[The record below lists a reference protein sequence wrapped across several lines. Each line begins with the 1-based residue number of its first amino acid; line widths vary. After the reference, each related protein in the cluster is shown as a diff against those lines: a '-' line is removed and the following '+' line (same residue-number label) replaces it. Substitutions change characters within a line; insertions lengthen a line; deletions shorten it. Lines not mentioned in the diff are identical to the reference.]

1 LNALIVDDSKTIRSI
16 LVRVLREMRFE
27 CHEAANGVLALEVL
41 ARIQRPEIVTINWQ
55 MPVMDGLDLIQRLR
69 SDPMYR
75 DLRLLMVSTEQ
86 DPDRISAAIAAGADA
101 FLAKPFTDEAIK
113 QKLLELGAWSAAE
126 ATASRSAIR
135 VLIVDDSVA
144 IRSILSA
151 TLGADSEIRVVGT
164 AADGQI
170 GLKRVAEVA
179 PDLVLLDVEMPVMDG
194 ITMLREL
201 RRLQPRLP
209 VLMFSSLTERGAKA
223 ALDALVA
230 GANDYVAKPK
240 GSSPEDVAA
249 RINSELIPKIKLLV
263 PRLRVDSG
271 MSPATPFARPQRRPR
286 TEAIAAVV
294 VAVSTGGP
302 SALAEVLPAFVS
314 KTAPPILI
322 VQHMPPVFT
331 SHLAERLTKICGLP
345 VAEAKEGQI
354 LARGDILLAPGGMH
368 MGVVKTGLG
377 VAVFLQSDPPEN
389 SCRPAA
395 DVLFR
400 SAARVWGAGTL
411 GVVLT
416 GMGRDGL
423 KGSEAIVAA
432 GGAVLAQDE
441 FTSVVWGM
449 PGHVARAGIADAIL
463 PLSSLGV
470 EVAMRLKRLSR

>member
-1 LNALIVDDSKTIRSI
+1 MNALIVDDSKTIRSI

-27 CHEAANGVLALEVL
+27 CHEAANGALALEVL
-41 ARIQRPEIVTINWQ
+41 ARIQRPRIVTINWQ
-55 MPVMDGLDLIQRLR
+55 MPVMDGLELIQRLR
-69 SDPMYR
+69 SDSLYR

-86 DPDRISAAIAAGADA
+86 DPNRIAEAMAAGADA

-113 QKLLELGAWSAAE
+113 RKLIELGAWSMAE
-126 ATASRSAIR
+126 AAASRSAIR

-151 TLGADSEIRVVGT
+151 TLCEDSEIQVVGT

-179 PDLVLLDVEMPVMDG
+179 PDIVLLDVEMPVMDG
-194 ITMLREL
+194 IAMLREL
-201 RRLQPRLP
+201 RRIHPRLP

-240 GSSPEDVAA
+240 GSSPEDVAV
-249 RINSELIPKIKLLV
+249 RIKTELIPKIKLLV
-263 PRLRVDSG
+263 PRLSVDSG
-271 MSPATPFARPQRRPR
+271 KAPEAPFALPQRRPR
-286 TEAIAAVV
+286 TEPIAALV

-314 KTAPPILI
+314 KKAPPILI

-331 SHLAERLTKICGLP
+331 SHLAERLTKILGLP
-345 VAEAKEGQI
+345 VKEAKEGQI
-354 LARGDILLAPGGMH
+354 LTRGDILLAPGGMH

-377 VAVFLQSDPPEN
+377 VAVTLQSDPPEN

-411 GVVLT
+411 GIVLT

-449 PGHVARAGIADAIL
+449 PGHVARAGIADAVL

-470 EVAMRLKRLSR
+470 EVAMRLKRLFR